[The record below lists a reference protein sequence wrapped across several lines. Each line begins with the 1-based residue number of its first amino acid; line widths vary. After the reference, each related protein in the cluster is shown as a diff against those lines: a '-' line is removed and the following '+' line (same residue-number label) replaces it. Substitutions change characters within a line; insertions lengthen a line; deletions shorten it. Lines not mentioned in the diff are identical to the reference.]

1 MGKKSQTMEK
11 PDMVYIVESLLE
23 KEGSMYLVKWKSY
36 TNWWN
41 SWEPREGL
49 PQFIVKVSD
58 RCNLKLY
65 LYWIIG
71 YPYFRKVTPKTDELL
86 FLLLHQP

>member
-1 MGKKSQTMEK
+1 MEK

-23 KEGSMYLVKWKSY
+23 KEGSMFLVKWKSY

-41 SWEPREGL
+41 SWEPKEGL
-49 PQFIVKVSD
+49 PPFIVKVSD
-58 RCNLKLY
+58 RYNLKLY

-71 YPYFRKVTPKTDELL
+71 YPYFRNVTPTTDE
-86 FLLLHQP
+86 F